1 MTESGGGFGR
11 TSADWRYCGNPPA
24 SPEAGHAEGVGRLG
38 GTGISNRQMCPVQS
52 RRRGAQGLRSQGW
65 RGALGWGWKP
75 PPMSLLRH
83 FSRNDASSSR
93 RTPRSDAEVAQ
104 RLGIALGAIL
114 IGVLV
119 AGVWLVVRGL
129 A

>member
-1 MTESGGGFGR
+1 
-11 TSADWRYCGNPPA
+11 
-24 SPEAGHAEGVGRLG
+24 
-38 GTGISNRQMCPVQS
+38 
-52 RRRGAQGLRSQGW
+52 
-65 RGALGWGWKP
+65 
-75 PPMSLLRH
+75 MSLLRH
-83 FSRNDASSSR
+83 FSREKSSSSR